1 MKKIYVAPAI
11 SEFNLI
17 IESNLCTPSVP
28 TGGEGA
34 SWGGGEQPHS
44 NPDFDNEGQT
54 EKPTPIEIGD
64 DIDTQAKQ
72 SSMIWDEW

>member
-1 MKKIYVAPAI
+1 MKKKYVTPAI

-28 TGGEGA
+28 TGSEGA
-34 SWGGGEQPHS
+34 SWGGGDQPHS

-54 EKPTPIEIGD
+54 EKPTTPIEIGD
-64 DIDTQAKQ
+64 DIDTQSKH
-72 SSMIWDEW
+72 SMIWDEW